1 MEAVS
6 GDLCVFNPIQPV
18 NKDTFFVGTK
28 GDDIPPLLEYF
39 YAIRIYLERSG
50 RIIPEALIG
59 NFQRQAISH
68 SLNNGS
74 KMHLAGRDG
83 LEQDALFKP
92 MAFIDQVI
100 DGKRVQQ

>member
-28 GDDIPPLLEYF
+28 GDDIPSLLEYF
-39 YAIRIYLERSG
+39 QAIGMHLERG
-50 RIIPEALIG
+50 RRIIPEALIR

-74 KMHLAGRDG
+74 KMHLSGRYI
-83 LEQDALFKP
+83 LEQDTLFEP
-92 MAFIDQVI
+92 MAFIDQII
-100 DGKRVQQ
+100 DGKRVQ